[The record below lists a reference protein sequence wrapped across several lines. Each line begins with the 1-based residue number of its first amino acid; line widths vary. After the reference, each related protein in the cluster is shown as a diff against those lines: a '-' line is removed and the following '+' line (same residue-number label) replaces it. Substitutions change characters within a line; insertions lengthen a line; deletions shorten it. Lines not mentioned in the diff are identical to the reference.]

1 MEKIGKYNITGEIG
15 RGAMGIVYKG
25 EDPVIG
31 RPVAIKTIRF
41 DTLTQA
47 SEQVNAQRRFM
58 REARSAGN
66 LSHPNIVT
74 IYDVGEDEG
83 LTYIVMEFIE
93 GQSFEELITAGQRF
107 SVDEIIAIMAQIG
120 EALDFAHSKGIV
132 HRDIKPGNILLDR
145 AGRPHIVD
153 FGIAR
158 ISSSTMTQT
167 SMVMGT
173 PFYMSPEQIAGRKV
187 DNRAD
192 IFSLGAVLYEMLTLQ
207 KAFPGDNITTV
218 IYKIVNEHPVPARNF
233 QQDLP
238 DGLDHI
244 LHKALAKDPSQRYST
259 CAELAQDLQNYPA
272 YAGIVPNEPPLVTA
286 PIPVH
291 EKVRKTAHR
300 TDVPSVADPVFSG
313 QKERNRKPLLY
324 VLGAMMIVVIFIV
337 VAVVIFSNKDK
348 TPVVSGGGG
357 PPVQPIILPM
367 EKPQEKP
374 DPEIS
379 LSEQIKSYEERAETL
394 FKKGNNEGAI
404 LLLEKILELN
414 PKHSKAELNL
424 GLVLADQGRLDEAKK
439 KFKNYLVD
447 NTEDPA
453 PYFYLGL
460 LSEEVN
466 DPERALAYLKIYRDM
481 APEGPDIYEVEKTI
495 SKLEKEAQAKQDQ
508 EQIADNPPEKKVKTV
523 LDITEPRKKPEVK
536 PIAKQKEEGPKPE
549 EQEEKTSEVSSLLD
563 QGIRAFD
570 AKKYDQTILQMR
582 AVLEIEP
589 QNSIANYYINKA
601 KSVKAERQKQQR
613 IKNLLRGAKSD
624 LDKNDFNRCIQRTRN
639 VLQLD
644 PKNAEA
650 SDIMVRANAAKQ
662 EYSVRS
668 IFDAYSRSYGSGNLD
683 AFFKK
688 YCVPTVYNKEKS
700 KARML
705 TSFYRNFSNQFS
717 DPEIIMTIDGNGP
730 DSAIVQFQQVSK
742 AISKAQGIEG
752 EIVNGSYKWELKEAG
767 KNWMI
772 IKITYWGR

>member
-1 MEKIGKYNITGEIG
+1 MEKIGKYNISGELG
-15 RGAMGIVYKG
+15 RGAMGIVYRG

-47 SEQVNAQRRFM
+47 SEQEKAQRRFM

-66 LSHPNIVT
+66 LSHPNIAT

-93 GQSFEELITAGQRF
+93 GQSLEELIKGGQRF
-107 SVDEIIAIMAQIG
+107 AVDEIIAIMAQIG
-120 EALDFAHSKGIV
+120 DALDFAHSKGIV

-158 ISSSTMTQT
+158 ISSSTMTHT
-167 SMVMGT
+167 SMIMGT
-173 PFYMSPEQIAGRKV
+173 PFYMSPEQVAGKKV
-187 DNRAD
+187 NNRAD
-192 IFSLGAVLYEMLTLQ
+192 IFSLGAVLYEMLTLE
-207 KAFPGDNITTV
+207 KAFPGDSITAV
-218 IYKIVNEHPVPARNF
+218 IYKIVNEHPVPVRNF

-244 LHKALAKDPSQRYST
+244 LHTALAKDPSQRYST

-272 YAGIVPNEPPLVTA
+272 YAGIVPDDPPTITA
-286 PIPVH
+286 PIPVY
-291 EKVRKTAHR
+291 EKARKTIHR
-300 TDVPSVADPVFSG
+300 TDVPSVANQVFVG

-324 VLGAMMIVVIFIV
+324 VLGAMMIVVIFSV

-348 TPVVSGGGG
+348 TPVVLGGAA
-357 PPVQPIILPM
+357 PPVQLKILPT
-367 EKPQEKP
+367 EKP
-374 DPEIS
+374 DPKIS
-379 LSEQIKSYEERAETL
+379 LSEQIRSYEERAETF
-394 FKKGNNEGAI
+394 FKEGNNEGAI
-404 LLLEKILELN
+404 VLLEKILELN

-424 GLVLADQGRLDEAKK
+424 GLVLVDQGRLDEAKK
-439 KFKNYLVD
+439 RFENYLVE

-460 LSEEVN
+460 LSEEMN
-466 DPERALAYLKIYRDM
+466 DPERALAYLKTYRSI
-481 APEGPDIYEVEKTI
+481 ASEGPDISEVEKTI
-495 SKLEKEAQAKQDQ
+495 SKLEKEAQAKQGQ
-508 EQIADNPPEKKVKTV
+508 EQTADIPPEKKRQTV
-523 LDITEPRKKPEVK
+523 LDITEPRKKPEAK
-536 PIAKQKEEGPKPE
+536 PITKQKEEDPEPKKPE
-549 EQEEKTSEVSSLLD
+549 EKTTEVSSLLD

-601 KSVKAERQKQQR
+601 KSVKAERQKQQS

-624 LDKNDFNRCIQRTRN
+624 LDKNDFNRCIQRARK

-650 SDIMVRANAAKQ
+650 SDIMVRANAAEQK
-662 EYSVRS
+662 YSVRS
-668 IFDAYSRSYGSGNLD
+668 IFDAYSRGFGSEKLD

-688 YCVPTVYNKEKS
+688 YCVPTVYNKEKP

-717 DPEIIMTIDGNGP
+717 DPEIIMTIDGNSP

-742 AISKAQGIEG
+742 AISRTQGLEG
-752 EIVNGSYKWELKEAG
+752 EIVNGSYKWELKQVG